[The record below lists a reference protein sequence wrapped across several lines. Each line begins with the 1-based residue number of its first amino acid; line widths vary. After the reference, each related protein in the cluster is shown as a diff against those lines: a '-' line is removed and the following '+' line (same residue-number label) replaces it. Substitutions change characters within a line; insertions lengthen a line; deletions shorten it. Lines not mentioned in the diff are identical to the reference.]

1 MPRPSGDLGSG
12 PCTAT
17 APALG
22 SSCSE
27 PCWQRRLPIATA
39 DPSCLLL
46 RAAAATS
53 PSCGKRGHMGP
64 QGGSKCN
71 ECCAD
76 HQGAHPSPSA
86 AALPSQ
92 PLLMPRQPSMVLDCL
107 YCSACLPG
115 SMIHN
120 HTLAQQPL
128 PYKQQRLGSRS
139 SSAIGGSSSR
149 DGCSSSNIY
158 KTHAKLK
165 YIQNACMEHH
175 AKCRQVRNTLSGRQA
190 SRECRGLGMGLRRAL
205 S

>member
-1 MPRPSGDLGSG
+1 MSVVQTTRTAGYKGLG
-12 PCTAT
+12 
-17 APALG
+17 
-22 SSCSE
+22 
-27 PCWQRRLPIATA
+27 
-39 DPSCLLL
+39 
-46 RAAAATS
+46 
-53 PSCGKRGHMGP
+53 
-64 QGGSKCN
+64 
-71 ECCAD
+71 
-76 HQGAHPSPSA
+76 GAHWFGLACGNGCCP
-86 AALPSQ
+86 ALPSRCQ
-92 PLLMPRQPSMVLDCL
+92 QSMVLDCL

-115 SMIHN
+115 SMIYN

-190 SRECRGLGMGLRRAL
+190 SRECQGLGNGGEACIYVR
-205 S
+205 SV